1 MIRTLLFVLL
11 SLLAFSSLS
20 TLNAQPLKSKC
31 AECLLPTAR
40 NSRDTVMDVQFR
52 DKTLLSNCVSVK
64 REMIEI
70 NGSKQQALRLRF
82 LKPTGCSDTIVMA
95 HQVEYISTGSLGLDG
110 NPFTQQV
117 LPAREFLSSLDTS
130 DIPAS
135 FIELTGNLG
144 YGGSDES
151 SRAIGFGSIYY
162 GGELLIAPFGTL
174 LGRKFSLALGGVSFL
189 EGGRMRIPVMGHLR
203 YTLLGEAHYETVYEF
218 VPSACQFGKS
228 DDRHIEPGSGYTE
241 VQSPTAT
248 DSTVYFYRKN
258 SVVQDNFR
266 PYLFVEGGVIF
277 NSSFDGSG
285 SEPSINPDEYGQYLL
300 GGGIGLPFAGIFTA
314 SLGYRYMRLNLRT
327 PCLTCPPGPNGNPDE
342 FYVVNTNSVHSILL
356 KLGVHIDW

>member
-1 MIRTLLFVLL
+1 MIRTLLIVLL
-11 SLLAFSSLS
+11 SCLALHSLPS
-20 TLNAQPLKSKC
+20 LKAQMLKSKC
-31 AECLLPTAR
+31 AECQLPATR
-40 NSRDTVMDVQFR
+40 SMRDTVMDIQFR

-70 NGSKQQALRLRF
+70 NGNKQQALRLRF
-82 LKPTGCSDTIVMA
+82 LKSSGCSDTTVMA

-110 NPFTQQV
+110 NPFTIQV

-130 DIPAS
+130 DIPAN

-144 YGGSDES
+144 YGGNDES
-151 SRAIGFGSIYY
+151 SRAIGFGSIYV
-162 GGELLIAPFGTL
+162 GGELLVAPFGTL
-174 LGRKFSLALGGVSFL
+174 LGRKFSLALGGGAFL
-189 EGGRMRIPVMGHLR
+189 EGGRMRIPAIGHLR

-218 VPSACQFGKS
+218 VPSACQFGATG
-228 DDRHIEPGSGYTE
+228 DRHIEPGSGYTE

-258 SVVQDNFR
+258 SIVQDNFR
-266 PYLFVEGGVIF
+266 PYLYAEGGIIF
-277 NSSFDGSG
+277 NHSFDGSG
-285 SEPSINPDEYGQYLL
+285 SEPSINANEYGQFLL

-327 PCLTCPPGPNGNPDE
+327 PCLTCPPVPNGNPDE
-342 FYVVNTNSVHSILL
+342 FFVVNTNSVHSILL
-356 KLGVHIDW
+356 KLGVHFDW